1 MSITGQES
9 HDVLLTC
16 LTDER
21 RFDNGR
27 SVAAWIIYKTLL
39 QWRSFELEKTH
50 IFDRI
55 VHKIRS
61 SIEVTKLNT
70 FEYKSSNILK
80 PLKYK
85 SWSRRAKMIQG
96 N

>member
-1 MSITGQES
+1 MLAKQSSLTDRQKVTFVLKIHKFITEEFKKSITGQES

-39 QWRSFELEKTH
+39 QWRSFELEKTN
-50 IFDRI
+50 IFDRV

-61 SIEVTKLNT
+61 SIEVIK
-70 FEYKSSNILK
+70 
-80 PLKYK
+80 
-85 SWSRRAKMIQG
+85 
-96 N
+96 